1 VARGAHFFFFFFVVL
16 QNRTRFT
23 LEVVRAV
30 RKVWPASK
38 PLFLRLSS
46 SDWVEGG
53 TTIEDTVRLAKLVK
67 AEGVDLI
74 DCSSGG
80 QRYHPQHSH
89 TTCSMSADQTRALS
103 PLQKISIGPLYQL
116 PFAEQVRREADLLT
130 GAVGLIV
137 EALQAEEIIFHKRA
151 GTL

>member
-1 VARGAHFFFFFFVVL
+1 MERGAHFFFVVL

-53 TTIEDTVRLAKLVK
+53 TTIEDTVRLAKRVK

-80 QRYHPQHSH
+80 QRYRPQHSH
-89 TTCSMSADQTRALS
+89 TTCSVSADQTRTQPS
-103 PLQKISIGPLYQL
+103 
-116 PFAEQVRREADLLT
+116 AEDQHRA
-130 GAVGLIV
+130 AVS
-137 EALQAEEIIFHKRA
+137 AAFCRA
-151 GTL
+151 GQA

>member
-1 VARGAHFFFFFFVVL
+1 V

-67 AEGVDLI
+67 AEGVDLV

-80 QRYHPQHSH
+80 QRYHKR
-89 TTCSMSADQTRALS
+89 TRLAH
-103 PLQKISIGPLYQL
+103 
-116 PFAEQVRREADLLT
+116 D
-130 GAVGLIV
+130 
-137 EALQAEEIIFHKRA
+137 
-151 GTL
+151 TLDKC